1 MKQEYPKD
9 WPYIHFEYERGKCRL
24 SKKCSVVCA
33 ERLMKIT
40 VIGTGYV
47 GLITG
52 VGLATLGHSVTCFDI
67 DKGKIVR
74 MKQGEMPIYEP
85 GLEQLVDAAVQEKRL
100 VFTSSQ
106 AEAFK
111 HADFIFV
118 AVGTPSLPDGT
129 ADLTYIRNSCYEIGT
144 YITSDIIVITKSTV
158 PVGTNDQMKEWIQEK
173 LQGRH
178 RIHMVSNPEFLR
190 ECSGIHDFSHGDR
203 IVIGAETDEIAQK
216 IETLYSKLRIETFV
230 TDIRSAEMIKY
241 ASNAFLATKISFI
254 NEISN
259 ICEKVGADVLE
270 VAGGMGMD
278 QRIGS
283 HFLQAGIGYGGSCF
297 PKDTNALVQIAGN
310 VAHDFSL
317 LKAVIE
323 VNNKQQMLLVR
334 KARSVMDMKGKRI
347 AVLGASFKPNTDDI
361 REAPSLPIIKE
372 LVKMEADV
380 IVYDPQAILHLQKL
394 FGDEITYTTN
404 LDEAVTGAEAVFI
417 VTDWECIRTYPLE
430 RYVKLMREVILFDG
444 RNCYT
449 GKGVENH
456 RMDYYSVGR
465 KSICNRAVS
474 IVY

>member
-1 MKQEYPKD
+1 
-9 WPYIHFEYERGKCRL
+9 
-24 SKKCSVVCA
+24 
-33 ERLMKIT
+33 MKIT

-52 VGLATLGHSVTCFDI
+52 VGLATLGHDVICFDI
-67 DKGKIVR
+67 DQGKIAR

-85 GLEQLVDAAVQEKRL
+85 GLEQLVDAAVQERRL
-100 VFTSSQ
+100 VFTSNPI
-106 AEAFK
+106 EAFK
-111 HADFIFV
+111 HVDFIFV
-118 AVGTPSLPDGT
+118 AVGTPSLTDGT
-129 ADLTYIRNSCYEIGT
+129 ADLTYIRNSCYEIGIYT
-144 YITSDIIVITKSTV
+144 NSDVIIITKSTV
-158 PVGTNDQMKEWIQEK
+158 PVGTNNQMKEWIQEK

-178 RIHMVSNPEFLR
+178 IIHIVSNPEFLR
-190 ECSGIHDFSHGDR
+190 EGSGIHDFFHGDR
-203 IVIGAETDEIAQK
+203 IVIGAETKEIAQK
-216 IETLYSKLRIETFV
+216 VKKLYSKLLIETFV

-283 HFLQAGIGYGGSCF
+283 QFLQAGIGYGGSCF

-310 VAHDFSL
+310 VAHDFRL

-334 KARSVMDMKGKRI
+334 KARSVMDMRGKRI
-347 AVLGASFKPNTDDI
+347 AVLGVAFKPSTDDI

-372 LVKMEADV
+372 LIEMGANV
-380 IVYDPQAILHLQKL
+380 IAYDPQAILHVQQL
-394 FGDEITYTTN
+394 FGDEIKYTTD

-430 RYVKLMREVILFDG
+430 RYVKLMREPILVDG

-449 GKGVENH
+449 GEDIKKH
-456 RMDYYSVGR
+456 RMDYYSIGR
-465 KSICNRAVS
+465 KSVCNRRVS
-474 IVY
+474 TVY

>member
-1 MKQEYPKD
+1 MKGGSADY
-9 WPYIHFEYERGKCRL
+9 L
-24 SKKCSVVCA
+24 KKCSVVCA
-33 ERLMKIT
+33 EQQMKVT

-85 GLEQLVDAAVQEKRL
+85 GLEQLVDAAVREKRL
-100 VFTSSQ
+100 AFTSSQ

-190 ECSGIHDFSHGDR
+190 EGSGIHDFFHGDR

-216 IETLYSKLRIETFV
+216 IETLYSKLLIETFV

-259 ICEKVGADVLE
+259 ICEKVEADVLE

-334 KARSVMDMKGKRI
+334 KARSVMDIKGKRV

-380 IVYDPQAILHLQKL
+380 IVYDPQAILHLQQL
-394 FGDEITYTTN
+394 FGDELTYTTN

-430 RYVKLMREVILFDG
+430 RYVKLMREAILFDG

-449 GKGVENH
+449 GEDVEKH

-465 KSICNRAVS
+465 KSICNREVS